1 MEEIDL
7 KDFLGYLKKF
17 IIPTIIVTILALGG
31 TYIFDTQLKTPMYS
45 TYTKVLLAQDN
56 DNSNSSATLNDVNV
70 NQKLAATYSEF
81 VKSRLV
87 LQQVIDSLHLEYS
100 ADDLAKNITVTNIT
114 DTQVLKITVSD
125 TSAENAQRIADKT
138 TEVFAKEITELTGI
152 DNVRPYEVAQ
162 LPGEPSNNTL
172 KRDLLIAAVVAIFGV
187 VAIAFIIFYFDDTVK
202 YSEDLE
208 RKINLPIAG
217 KIIKSDIKTNQ
228 RGRSSTDE
236 LMVEKY
242 PKSAV
247 SESIKALRTNL
258 QFSSVDNGFKIG
270 FRNGHG
276 LFRRKSKIAWPS
288 TANHEFYQV
297 V

>member
-45 TYTKVLLAQDN
+45 TYTI
-56 DNSNSSATLNDVNV
+56 
-70 NQKLAATYSEF
+70 AATYSEF

-236 LMVEKY
+236 LMV
-242 PKSAV
+242 
-247 SESIKALRTNL
+247 
-258 QFSSVDNGFKIG
+258 
-270 FRNGHG
+270 
-276 LFRRKSKIAWPS
+276 
-288 TANHEFYQV
+288 
-297 V
+297 